1 MATLTIRN
9 LDDKVKRALQIR
21 AARNGR
27 SMEAEVRALIEIS
40 VESDL
45 EKPIELPDPELLAA
59 IHNLFKPLSETGL
72 KKPPQSVPASDV
84 EIRRQA

>member
-27 SMEAEVRALIEIS
+27 SMEAEVRALVSIA
-40 VESDL
+40 VEDEM
-45 EKPIELPDPELLAA
+45 EKPVQPNPELLSSL
-59 IHNLFKPLSETGL
+59 HKLFSPLNIDL
-72 KKPPQSVPASDV
+72 KKPPQSVPV
-84 EIRRQA
+84 EDFPARRQA